1 MNEYVSESGGSPREN
16 LAQVKTLLDGVFL
29 SSASELPPESEL
41 PAEWVD
47 AIREEL
53 TALPSSAALATYEHR
68 LWQAFLSYDPPSASH
83 GDGDELIVL
92 GWLTTTFHQA
102 HAAFRLATEGLGEI
116 AVANVRAAMEHA
128 FYLSAFVNAED
139 SEVIFNSITFRH
151 RKGLERVLDFARGQ
165 VLPEG
170 GMSLVE
176 AVTLLI
182 LGEDDQKPTISWPEK
197 IEQVCNRLNTGER
210 LYFEY
215 RILSEQLHP
224 GISSVLLPAVLDHP
238 RADGSTVA
246 DLDASEAASF
256 YTRRSLRLA
265 IGACAWAGWVAD
277 RFFTTDYFGPLLAE
291 FANELGFLPIFKT
304 EARP

>member
-16 LAQVKTLLDGVFL
+16 LAQIRTLLDGVFL
-29 SSASELPPESEL
+29 NSASELPSEL
-41 PAEWVD
+41 VD
-47 AIREEL
+47 AIRKEL
-53 TALPSSAALATYEHR
+53 TELPSSAVLSAYEHR
-68 LWQAFLSYDPPSASH
+68 LWQAFLSYDPHSANH

-128 FYLSAFVNAED
+128 FYLSAFANTED
-139 SEVIFNSITFRH
+139 SEIILNSITFRH
-151 RKGLERVLDFARGQ
+151 RKGLERVLNFARGQ
-165 VLPEG
+165 DLPEG
-170 GMSLVE
+170 AVVE
-176 AVTLLI
+176 AVASLI
-182 LGEDDQKPTISWPEK
+182 LTGDSQKPTSWSGK
-197 IEQVCNRLNTGER
+197 IEQVCNQLNTGER
-210 LYFEY
+210 LYLEY

-256 YTRRSLRLA
+256 YIRRSLWLA
-265 IGACAWAGWVAD
+265 IGACAWAAWAAD
-277 RFFTTDYFGPLLAE
+277 RFFTTDHFEPLLAE
-291 FANELGFLPIFKT
+291 FANELGFFPIFKT
-304 EARP
+304 EARS